1 MTGSRAKEH
10 FGVMSVAA
18 VIFDLDGTLVDSLP
32 DIADAMNRVLAH
44 HQQPIQTHEAYRA
57 LIGSG
62 IRSMINRLV
71 RHCDSGHQRV
81 LCDQF
86 ITRYS
91 GHLFDKSVCCPGMV
105 ELVARLHSAGYT
117 LAVFSNK
124 RHELAKELVAHFF
137 SWTISRWSGGT
148 LRAGS
153 ANLIRSP
160 PLSCCRT
167 WLWNP
172 PMRF

>member
-1 MTGSRAKEH
+1 
-10 FGVMSVAA
+10 MSVAA
-18 VIFDLDGTLVDSLP
+18 VIFDLDGTLVESLP

-71 RHCDSGHQRV
+71 RHCDSGHQQV

-124 RHELAKELVAHFF
+124 RHDLAKELVAHFF
-137 SWTISRWSGGT
+137 QLDDFKVVRGHIEGRERKPHPIPTIELLSD
-148 LRAGS
+148 LVVEP
-153 ANLIRSP
+153 ANAILVGDTAIDV
-160 PLSCCRT
+160 
-167 WLWNP
+167 
-172 PMRF
+172 